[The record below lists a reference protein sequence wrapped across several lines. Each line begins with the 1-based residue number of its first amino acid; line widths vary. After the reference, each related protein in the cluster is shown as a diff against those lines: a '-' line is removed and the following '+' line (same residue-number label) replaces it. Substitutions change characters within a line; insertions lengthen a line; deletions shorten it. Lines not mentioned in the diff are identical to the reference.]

1 MKDPT
6 GVFGD
11 VFVGPGM
18 STTVLFSRGAPL
30 IGSIL

>member
-1 MKDPT
+1 MKDPL

-18 STTVLFSRGAPL
+18 STRVLFTRGTPL
-30 IGSIL
+30 IGLVF